1 LHHEIE
7 QARETFT
14 HSSQSA
20 KNKIVKEELLT
31 KEFFTTFKSRTNN
44 GDIAEL
50 YTTASW
56 DSPVHEEAHTT
67 DSDQEI
73 LRELRRYYVWL
84 YSEKPSLDNE
94 APIKALRERPLHR
107 VT

>member
-7 QARETFT
+7 HARKTFK

-31 KEFFTTFKSRTNN
+31 KQFFTIFKSRTNN
-44 GDIAEL
+44 WDIAEL

-73 LRELRRYYVWL
+73 L
-84 YSEKPSLDNE
+84 
-94 APIKALRERPLHR
+94 
-107 VT
+107 

>member
-1 LHHEIE
+1 MRSNKLGKPS
-7 QARETFT
+7 RT
-14 HSSQSA
+14 HRS
-20 KNKIVKEELLT
+20 LLKT
-31 KEFFTTFKSRTNN
+31 KYLRKGSLQKTFKSHTNN

-73 LRELRRYYVWL
+73 LRELRRYDVWL
-84 YSEKPSLDNE
+84 HSEKPSLDNE
-94 APIKALRERPLHR
+94 PRLRHSGRDLFNR